1 MQYSG
6 RHVPSEIDWWNI
18 MVTNLNRN
26 EGDGRKKRSGNA
38 APTGGARF
46 HAGTATTLADA
57 QYERLRGAIISMDML
72 PGTPISEKRIALEE
86 GISRTPIR
94 EAILRLTKERLV
106 EVVPKSGTF
115 VARIPISALPEALI
129 ARRALENM
137 TTRSAA
143 KYARRSQI
151 LELQAM
157 IERQREMAER
167 EDIKGFHRV
176 DEEFHEMVASVGNLS
191 GLWTLVQQVKLQ
203 TDRYR
208 HLTLPE
214 DGRMDMVVAEHSAV
228 VAAIARNDE
237 EAASAKM
244 EAHLSGLQLHIAHA
258 VEAHPEYFIHDINL
272 DEIPQI

>member
-1 MQYSG
+1 MAA
-6 RHVPSEIDWWNI
+6 
-18 MVTNLNRN
+18 NLIIN
-26 EGDGRKKRSGNA
+26 EGDGRKKRSENT
-38 APTGGARF
+38 APTGSARF
-46 HAGTATTLADA
+46 HTGTATTLADA
-57 QYERLRGAIISMDML
+57 QYERLRAAIMAMDML
-72 PGTPISEKRIALEE
+72 PGAPISEKRIALEE

-129 ARRALENM
+129 ARRALESM

-143 KYARRSQI
+143 KYARRSQV

-167 EDIKGFHRV
+167 GDTKGFHRV

-191 GLWTLVQQVKLQ
+191 GLWRLVQQVKLQ

-214 DGRMDMVVAEHSAV
+214 DGRMDMVVAEHTAV
-228 VAAIARNDE
+228 VAAIAHKDE
-237 EAASAKM
+237 ETACAKM

-258 VEAHPEYFIHDINL
+258 AETHPEYFIHDIDL

>member
-1 MQYSG
+1 MQYIE
-6 RHVPSEIDWWNI
+6 RHMPCEIDWWKF
-18 MVTNLNRN
+18 MVSNLNEN
-26 EGDGRKKRSGNA
+26 EDEGRKKRSGNT
-38 APTGGARF
+38 APTGSARF
-46 HAGTATTLADA
+46 HAGAATTLADA
-57 QYERLRGAIISMDML
+57 QYERLRAVIISMDML
-72 PGTPISEKRIALEE
+72 PGAPISEKRIAMEE

-129 ARRALENM
+129 ARRALECM

-143 KYARRSQI
+143 KYARRSQV

-157 IERQREMAER
+157 IERQREMAECG
-167 EDIKGFHRV
+167 DTKGFHRV
-176 DEEFHEMVASVGNLS
+176 DEEFHEMVANVGNLP

-214 DGRMDMVVAEHSAV
+214 DGRMDMVVAEHAAV
-228 VAAIARNDE
+228 VAAIEKKDE
-237 EAASAKM
+237 KTACAMM

-258 VEAHPEYFIHDINL
+258 AEANPEYFIHDIDL
-272 DEIPQI
+272 DDIPQI